1 MTLDQEIKQLEDE
14 FTVLTQKLQTKR
26 AEKRKIISR
35 QFIEANSITWDDV
48 EKTDVPNHHFNH
60 ISSFSE
66 WLATNS
72 KKRFAE
78 WNGRIYFRSDL
89 VDGMMRDTGGF
100 TDDLPLK

>member
-14 FTVLTQKLQTKR
+14 YISIGTRLESKRREKR
-26 AEKRKIISR
+26 AIESKR
-35 QFIEANSITWDDV
+35 FIEANSITWDDV
-48 EKTDVPNHHFNH
+48 ETTDVPDHYFNH

-66 WLATNS
+66 WLSTNS

-100 TDDLPLK
+100 TDDLPSK